1 MSERDL
7 VHCDYS
13 VDSNIT
19 IELRKDCYIFSNPGS
34 LLLPISKYY
43 QGGNSVCRNKALQTM
58 FMLLGSAEKA
68 GSGAD
73 KIMQGW
79 QSANSLFGEEITS
92 IDHDK
97 LMTLAICCSE
107 GYITNYRLQL
117 VLNKH
122 SADITKLLKELCG
135 HKYLISFGIGRGTRY
150 KINTE
155 YSKVASKGASKVASK
170 CASKV
175 ASRKRKKAIRL
186 NKDDLYQEIT
196 STCPDYA
203 SLEDIASAVGKTLSY
218 LKNKIIPRM
227 VEQGMLER
235 KYPENPRH
243 PRQQYRAM
251 DKKL

>member
-1 MSERDL
+1 MSSFMHKMRSGQK
-7 VHCDYS
+7 H
-13 VDSNIT
+13 SNRRLRRNPDRGIT
-19 IELRKDCYIFSNPGS
+19 VQSHYACA
-34 LLLPISKYY
+34 
-43 QGGNSVCRNKALQTM
+43 SVCRNKALQTM

-79 QSANSLFGEEITS
+79 QSANSLFGEGITS

-155 YSKVASKGASKVASK
+155 YSKV
-170 CASKV
+170 ASKV